1 MARLANFMAKLN
13 LKKHQ
18 RALVQSFSK
27 YRLENL
33 ERSKSKE
40 EEQSKTADEYDP
52 TSSMH
57 LINLDQPSREDGA

>member
-40 EEQSKTADEYDP
+40 EEHNKIVDDYDP

-57 LINLDQPSREDGA
+57 LINFEQPSRVDGA